1 MRLTRR
7 FIVKSLDNIPL
18 SNPIRYERY
27 YINDK
32 LRIQKKGNQY
42 EKEVLNDENIL
53 VQKDIIT
60 EEEFYELKEISYSK
74 IIRDSYLYLNDN
86 RVSIKKYYDDYDGLN
101 RVEVKFSSL
110 EEMNNYNKE
119 SWMGNEISSSPLAF
133 DKFLSKLNKEEFL
146 LEIKKYL

>member
-7 FIVKSLDNIPL
+7 FVVKSLDNIPL

-60 EEEFYELKEISYSK
+60 EEEFYGLKKISYSK

-110 EEMNNYNKE
+110 EEMNSYNKE
-119 SWMGNEISSSPLAF
+119 SWMGNEISLSPLAF

>member
-7 FIVKSLDNIPL
+7 FVVKSLDNIPL

-42 EKEVLNDENIL
+42 EKEILSDENVL

-110 EEMNNYNKE
+110 EEMNGYNKE